1 MSSCITC
8 KKFILACS
16 LGWGVAAHGMM
27 LFSKLS
33 YHDDMQELYSVGGTT
48 ILGRWFLGVLGSLEK
63 LVFGM
68 GNMSLPV
75 VNGLLTILFAG
86 LLCCLIA
93 GMFRIEGKA
102 ELAALSGLM
111 VTIPVVTGLFGFMFT
126 AHFYMLGYLL
136 AGAGAWLITRE
147 ADKDENCLPA
157 GSGEQERKGNA
168 SSAGQ
173 AGEADDIRAK
183 RKPASSIAAIGTWF
197 GGIAVTA
204 CAAGIYQGTLAVTF
218 TLLVLT
224 LLQREVSGAHP
235 AFLKK
240 GLRYLGCGAG
250 AAVLYLII
258 AKICYAAQHLT
269 VPDYAG
275 LSGVG
280 STGAGEYLRRIAL
293 AYREALLPD
302 RTATYNM
309 FPAHTYTLY
318 LLLLALA
325 AVMSILVLVRM
336 VRTDGNAKRA
346 LQCLILIALLPLAM
360 NLIFVLTDAVWIH
373 SLAMYGVTGE
383 FVAVLLLARWV
394 AKISV
399 LQTGR
404 KADDFPKAADRDKR
418 PDRSTDAAKNEAE
431 RLEAVNGEPEA
442 AAGSVK
448 WKAWQRSWTKK
459 GKRLSAA
466 VTAILLLL
474 ALSYVRY
481 DNICYL
487 KLDFMQ
493 EQAKSYM
500 TQLAARI
507 QSADGYEDGM
517 SVVYMNEQ
525 SKESAALTGM
535 DEFSC
540 VITQP
545 YTVNTLINDYAWRT
559 FMKMWC
565 GFDPPVW
572 EVDDTFDDRDDVKA
586 IPRYPAPGSVQ
597 RIENVMV
604 VKF

>member
-1 MSSCITC
+1 
-8 KKFILACS
+8 
-16 LGWGVAAHGMM
+16 MM

-63 LVFGM
+63 LVFDM

-75 VNGLLTILFAG
+75 VNGLLTIVFAG

-93 GMFRIEGKA
+93 GMFRIEGRA

-111 VTIPVVTGLFGFMFT
+111 VTIPVVTGLFGFLFT

-147 ADKDENCLPA
+147 AEGAAALSGVEQGDPDCLAKAPCEPEKA
-157 GSGEQERKGNA
+157 VDFFSEDF
-168 SSAGQ
+168 
-173 AGEADDIRAK
+173 GEAGREKIEK
-183 RKPASSIAAIGTWF
+183 ITTPVAAFSPIC
-197 GGIAVTA
+197 GIAVTA

-224 LLQREVSGAHP
+224 LLQREVSEAHP

-240 GLRYLGCGAG
+240 GLRYLGCGAS

-258 AKICYAAQHLT
+258 AKACYAAQHLA

-275 LSGVG
+275 LSDVG
-280 STGAGEYLRRIAL
+280 NTGAGEYLRRVVL
-293 AYREALLPD
+293 AYRETVFPD

-318 LLLLALA
+318 LLLLVLA
-325 AVMSILVLVRM
+325 AVMSILVLVRI
-336 VRTDGNAKRA
+336 VRVDGNAKRA
-346 LQCLILIALLPLAM
+346 LQCLILMVLLPLAM
-360 NLIFVLTDAVWIH
+360 NMIFVLTDAVWIH
-373 SLAMYGVTGE
+373 SLAMYGVTGI
-383 FVAVLLLARWV
+383 FVYVLLLTRWV
-394 AKISV
+394 TGISMLPTGHTGNVFSKADCGDEGNDISQTGCRGAEGNNISQDDGSGKAGKRADRISV
-399 LQTGR
+399 LI
-404 KADDFPKAADRDKR
+404 
-418 PDRSTDAAKNEAE
+418 S
-431 RLEAVNGEPEA
+431 AV
-442 AAGSVK
+442 
-448 WKAWQRSWTKK
+448 
-459 GKRLSAA
+459 
-466 VTAILLLL
+466 LLLL

-493 EQAKSYM
+493 EQAKSYF

-572 EVDDTFDDRDDVKA
+572 QVDDTFDDREDVKA